1 MDRKERVRVCGKGYE
16 GKKIIERR
24 GSKETVFLFFAALF
38 GGAIYL
44 VATVLFHAAWAG
56 RWTTVALF

>member
-1 MDRKERVRVCGKGYE
+1 MCGKGYE